1 MYFYP
6 FSGYLGAYPMQE
18 KISIVI
24 PTYNE
29 IDNIEILISN
39 IQRVLEENNP
49 NYEILV
55 VDDNS
60 PDRTGDIVKTISKV
74 NKKVK
79 LIQRS
84 QRTGLGDA
92 YKTGFQHITGD
103 IIFEMDADL
112 SHDPHDIPK
121 FLKAL
126 KKVDVTVGSRYIKG
140 GGNNNRRKIRII
152 ISRVA
157 NILASFFFNL
167 HLSDC
172 TSGYRAYKRKVIE
185 TIIPYVNCQKYT
197 FQVEMLEKAND
208 FKFSI
213 GEVPIMFQ
221 DRQKGKSKF
230 NLGEISEF
238 LKDLLKKI
246 LLIDYIKKKKKNFIS

>member
-1 MYFYP
+1 
-6 FSGYLGAYPMQE
+6 MQE

-29 IDNIEILISN
+29 IDNIQILISN
-39 IQRVLEENNP
+39 IQRVLEEINP

-60 PDRTGDIVKTISKV
+60 PDGTGELVKQIAKNNEKT
-74 NKKVK
+74 K
-79 LIQRS
+79 LIQRT
-84 QRTGLGDA
+84 QRNGLGDA
-92 YKTGFQHITGD
+92 YKTGFQHTTGD

-112 SHDPHDIPK
+112 SHDPTDIPK

-126 KKVDVTVGSRYIKG
+126 RTRDVVVGSRYVKG
-140 GGNNNRRKIRII
+140 GGNYNRRKSRII

-167 HLSDC
+167 HHSDC
-172 TSGYRAYKRKVIE
+172 TSGYRAYKRKVID

-197 FQVEMLEKAND
+197 FQVEMLEKANN

-213 GEVPIMFQ
+213 GEVPIMFR
-221 DRQKGKSKF
+221 DREKGKSKF
-230 NLGEISEF
+230 NLGEINEF
-238 LKDLLKKI
+238 LKELIKKV
-246 LLIDYIKKKKKNFIS
+246 LLIDRVKKKK

>member
-1 MYFYP
+1 
-6 FSGYLGAYPMQE
+6 MQE

-29 IDNIEILISN
+29 IDNIQILLSN
-39 IQRVLEENNP
+39 IQRVLEETNP
-49 NYEILV
+49 NYEIII

-60 PDRTGDIVKTISKV
+60 PDGTGEIVKQFT
-74 NKKVK
+74 KKNEK
-79 LIQRS
+79 ARLIQRS
-84 QRTGLGDA
+84 QRNGLGDA
-92 YKTGFQHITGD
+92 YKTGFQHVSGD

-112 SHDPHDIPK
+112 SHDPNDIPK

-126 KKVDVTVGSRYIKG
+126 KTRDVVVGSRYVKG
-140 GGNNNRRKIRII
+140 GGNYNRRKSRII

-167 HLSDC
+167 NLSDC
-172 TSGYRAYKRKVIE
+172 TSGYRAYKRRVIE
-185 TIIPYVNCQKYT
+185 TIIPHVNCQKYT
-197 FQVEMLEKAND
+197 FQVEMLEKANN

-221 DRQKGKSKF
+221 DREKGKSKF
-230 NLGEISEF
+230 NLGEITEF
-238 LKDLLKKI
+238 LKVLLKKV
-246 LLIDYIKKKKKNFIS
+246 LLIDRIKKNK

>member
-1 MYFYP
+1 
-6 FSGYLGAYPMQE
+6 MQE
-18 KISIVI
+18 KISIVS
-24 PTYNE
+24 PPYNE
-29 IDNIEILISN
+29 IDNIQILISN
-39 IQRVLEENNP
+39 IQRVLEEITP

-60 PDRTGDIVKTISKV
+60 PDGTGELVKQIAKNNEKT
-74 NKKVK
+74 K

-84 QRTGLGDA
+84 QRNGLGDA
-92 YKTGFQHITGD
+92 YKTGFQHTTGD

-112 SHDPHDIPK
+112 SHDPTDIPK

-126 KKVDVTVGSRYIKG
+126 RTRDVVVGSRYVKG
-140 GGNNNRRKIRII
+140 GGNYNRRKSRII

-167 HLSDC
+167 HHSDC
-172 TSGYRAYKRKVIE
+172 TSGYRAYKRKVID

-197 FQVEMLEKAND
+197 FQVEMLEKANN

-221 DRQKGKSKF
+221 DREKGKSKF
-230 NLGEISEF
+230 NLGEINEF
-238 LKDLLKKI
+238 LKELLKKV
-246 LLIDYIKKKKKNFIS
+246 LLIDRIKKKK

>member
-1 MYFYP
+1 
-6 FSGYLGAYPMQE
+6 MQE

-29 IDNIEILISN
+29 IDNIQILISN
-39 IQRVLEENNP
+39 IQRVLEEIYP
-49 NYEILV
+49 NYEILI

-60 PDRTGDIVKTISKV
+60 PDGTGELVKQITKT
-74 NKKVK
+74 NEKTK

-84 QRTGLGDA
+84 QRIGLGDA
-92 YKTGFQHITGD
+92 YKTGFQHTTGD

-112 SHDPHDIPK
+112 SHDPNDIPK

-126 KKVDVTVGSRYIKG
+126 KTRDVVIGSRYIKG
-140 GGNNNRRKIRII
+140 GGNYNRRKFRII

-167 HLSDC
+167 HHSDC
-172 TSGYRAYKRKVIE
+172 TSGYRAYKRKVID

-197 FQVEMLEKAND
+197 FQVEMLEKANN

-213 GEVPIMFQ
+213 GEVPIMFR
-221 DRQKGKSKF
+221 DREKGKSKF
-230 NLGEISEF
+230 NLGEINEF
-238 LKDLLKKI
+238 LKELIKKV
-246 LLIDYIKKKKKNFIS
+246 LLIDRVKKKK

>member
-1 MYFYP
+1 
-6 FSGYLGAYPMQE
+6 MQE

-29 IDNIEILISN
+29 IDNIQILISN
-39 IQRVLEENNP
+39 IQRVLEEINP

-60 PDRTGDIVKTISKV
+60 PDGTGELVKQITK
-74 NKKVK
+74 NNEKTK

-84 QRTGLGDA
+84 QRNGLGDA
-92 YKTGFQHITGD
+92 YKTGFQHTTGD

-112 SHDPHDIPK
+112 SHDPTDIPK

-126 KKVDVTVGSRYIKG
+126 RTRDVVVGSRYVKG
-140 GGNNNRRKIRII
+140 GGNYNRRKSRII

-167 HLSDC
+167 HHSDC
-172 TSGYRAYKRKVIE
+172 TSGYRAYKRKVID

-197 FQVEMLEKAND
+197 FQVEMLEKANN

-213 GEVPIMFQ
+213 GEVPIMFR
-221 DRQKGKSKF
+221 DREKGKSKF
-230 NLGEISEF
+230 NLGEINEF
-238 LKDLLKKI
+238 LKELIKKV
-246 LLIDYIKKKKKNFIS
+246 LLIDRVKKKK

>member
-1 MYFYP
+1 
-6 FSGYLGAYPMQE
+6 MQE

-29 IDNIEILISN
+29 IDNIQILISN
-39 IQRVLEENNP
+39 IQRVLEEINP

-60 PDRTGDIVKTISKV
+60 PDGTGELVKQITK
-74 NKKVK
+74 NNEKTK
-79 LIQRS
+79 LIQRT
-84 QRTGLGDA
+84 QRNGLGDA
-92 YKTGFQHITGD
+92 YKTGFQHTTGD

-112 SHDPHDIPK
+112 SHDPTDIPK

-126 KKVDVTVGSRYIKG
+126 RTRDVVVGSRYVKG
-140 GGNNNRRKIRII
+140 GGNYNRRKSRII

-167 HLSDC
+167 HHSDC
-172 TSGYRAYKRKVIE
+172 TSGYRAYKRKVID

-197 FQVEMLEKAND
+197 FQVEMLEKANN

-213 GEVPIMFQ
+213 GEVPIMFR
-221 DRQKGKSKF
+221 DREKGKSKF
-230 NLGEISEF
+230 NLGEINEF
-238 LKDLLKKI
+238 LKELIKKV
-246 LLIDYIKKKKKNFIS
+246 LLIDRVKKKK

>member
-1 MYFYP
+1 
-6 FSGYLGAYPMQE
+6 MQE

-29 IDNIEILISN
+29 IDNIQILISN
-39 IQRVLEENNP
+39 IQRVLEEINP

-60 PDRTGDIVKTISKV
+60 PDGTGELVKQIAKNNEKT
-74 NKKVK
+74 K
-79 LIQRS
+79 LIQRT
-84 QRTGLGDA
+84 QRNGLGDA
-92 YKTGFQHITGD
+92 YKTGFQHTTGD

-112 SHDPHDIPK
+112 SHDPTDIPK

-126 KKVDVTVGSRYIKG
+126 RTRDVVVGSRYVKG
-140 GGNNNRRKIRII
+140 GGNYNRRKSRII

-167 HLSDC
+167 HHSDC
-172 TSGYRAYKRKVIE
+172 TSGYRAYKRKVID

-197 FQVEMLEKAND
+197 FQVEMLEKANN

-221 DRQKGKSKF
+221 DREKGKSKF
-230 NLGEISEF
+230 NLGEINEF
-238 LKDLLKKI
+238 LKELLKKV
-246 LLIDYIKKKKKNFIS
+246 LLIDRIKKKSKFIS